1 MMIVRR
7 AFRHLSRVSDVL
19 FRRTLMEREITI
31 FPDDV
36 FLTSYPRSG
45 NTWSRFLIGN
55 LIHQDEPVS
64 FLNVERLV
72 PDMYKTADWSMRRL
86 ARPRLMKS
94 HECFDPRYRKVIYI
108 VRDPRD
114 VAVSNYHWEMKLR
127 SVREGYPIEEFV
139 PRWMEPQF
147 WLRIG
152 SWADHVQSWMGPC
165 QGRKTFLLLRY
176 EDLKQD
182 PQRELTRVAHF
193 LGIAATS
200 ERLNRAV
207 ELSSAEHMRRLEST
221 QGAKWVATKRT
232 RQDKPFV
239 RNATSGN
246 WRSVL
251 PAKTVTYLE
260 THWGHL
266 MQELGYELT
275 TQNLGSATES
285 SYAEK

>member
-7 AFRHLSRVSDVL
+7 AFRHLTRVSDVL
-19 FRRTLMEREITI
+19 FRRTLLEREITI

-72 PDMYKTADWSMRRL
+72 PDMYKTADWSLRRL
-86 ARPRLMKS
+86 PRPRLLKS
-94 HECFDPRYRKVIYI
+94 HECFDPRYRKVIYV

-152 SWADHVQSWMGPC
+152 SWSEHVQSWMSTR
-165 QGRKTFLLLRY
+165 QDNKNFLLLRY

-193 LGIAATS
+193 LGVAATS

-207 ELSSAEHMRRLEST
+207 DLSSAAHMRKLEST
-221 QGAKWVATKRT
+221 QGKKWVATTRT

-239 RNATSGN
+239 RDATSGG
-246 WRSVL
+246 WRAVL
-251 PAKTVTYLE
+251 PEKTVAYME

-266 MQELGYELT
+266 MQELGYELST
-275 TQNLGSATES
+275 PGVRPTIES
-285 SYAEK
+285 SYVGK